1 MKNISIDIE
10 TFSDVDLQKCGVYKY
25 AQSPNFEILLFAY
38 SVDSGEVS
46 VIDLAQGETLP
57 EEILDALTDEQITKW
72 AFNANFERVCLSE
85 YLRRF
90 YPEKFVSYSIP
101 EDSVG
106 NYLDPSS
113 WKCSIPYHLQEQV
126 QYLDLKN
133 KN

>member
-85 YLRRF
+85 YLSHLCRLL
-90 YPEKFVSYSIP
+90 
-101 EDSVG
+101 VG
-106 NYLDPSS
+106 LFDVHGVDAAAGEERGHPL
-113 WKCSIPYHLQEQV
+113 PDGQRPAQHGRAG
-126 QYLDLKN
+126 
-133 KN
+133 